1 MVKSR
6 EILNGE
12 RGGRRLDDIAAPLAE
27 VYKAAFA
34 GEPWYEVSRCAAD
47 SCSVGFC
54 PDSPGTPCVACG
66 SELVQAYKADELVAT
81 WRKMITEEDAMMEVG
96 YLGDSPVRV
105 TLARPTNPSELF
117 ERKYADVPAMKNWT
131 EENLDQ
137 ELVWIE
143 DTFADRNKQ
152 PRGNLKD
159 RGRTLG
165 SIALRYG
172 GLAIVTRTL
181 APQIIAATLRD
192 IPDSTSLFIGTDGAG
207 GTMSGARQTG
217 SVPDRRTLL
226 NVKLET
232 GE

>member
-1 MVKSR
+1 MMKST
-6 EILNGE
+6 EILTGE
-12 RGGRRLDDIAAPLAE
+12 RGARRLDDIALPLAE

-34 GEPWYEVSRCAAD
+34 GEPWYEASRCMAD
-47 SCSVGFC
+47 GCPVGFC
-54 PDSPGTPCVACG
+54 PDTPGAPCAGCG
-66 SELVQAYKADELVAT
+66 GELAEAYETDELAAA
-81 WRKMITEEDAMMEVG
+81 WRRMITSEDAMMEVG
-96 YLGDSPVRV
+96 YTDDGPVRV
-105 TLARPTNPSELF
+105 TLARPTTPRELF
-117 ERKYADVPAMKNWT
+117 ERKYSDVPAMEAWT
-131 EENLDQ
+131 AENLDR

-165 SIALRYG
+165 GIALRYG

-192 IPDSTSLFIGTDGAG
+192 VPESTSLFIGTEGAG
-207 GTMSGARQTG
+207 STIPGVRQAG
-217 SVPDRRTLL
+217 NVPDRRTLL
-226 NVKLET
+226 NVKLEV